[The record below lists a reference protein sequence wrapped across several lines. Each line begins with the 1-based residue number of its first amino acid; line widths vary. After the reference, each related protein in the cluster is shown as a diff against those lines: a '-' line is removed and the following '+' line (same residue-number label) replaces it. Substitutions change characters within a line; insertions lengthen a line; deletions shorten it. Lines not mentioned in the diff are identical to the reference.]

1 MVWLVAW
8 YLPNPL
14 AGETGAAIAYL
25 DGSPVVCVRGRLPLR
40 RPRGPRRRAHVP
52 SPPEGLQELLDRDHC
67 GCIPAVSMGSDLFDY
82 YRVLYADQ
90 PVDQCADCAGDEPR
104 DHAVEKA
111 DRGAWVSAA
120 WVVCHVAF
128 LSVGGEDRS
137 LIGDYDSLA
146 GDALMS

>member
-1 MVWLVAW
+1 M
-8 YLPNPL
+8 
-14 AGETGAAIAYL
+14 
-25 DGSPVVCVRGRLPLR
+25 S
-40 RPRGPRRRAHVP
+40 
-52 SPPEGLQELLDRDHC
+52 
-67 GCIPAVSMGSDLFDY
+67 SDLFDH

-90 PVDQCADCAGDEPR
+90 PVDQCAGCAGDEPR

-137 LIGDYDSLA
+137 LVGDYDSLA